1 MMMTKSNL
9 YRQYQKT
16 AKIPYQLYNR
26 RPGID
31 YGWLEVA
38 TGNMFS
44 GKSEHLIMSYY
55 DIIQADNFFV
65 RSAQREGIEVIPRK
79 VQAYKHSSDNRYLGN
94 AKIVAHSGMA
104 MSCKTVENVE
114 ELVLDILAEDIH
126 VAIVDEIQFFQDKN
140 EVGEFAIIE
149 AALLLLAQKRF
160 LLFAGLDKDFR
171 GLPFGPIGDLLAIA
185 DAKPYYVSTCA
196 VCGAPATLPQRLIDG
211 KPARFSDPIVLV
223 GAAESYEPRCRDCH
237 RIEMSEE
244 LNRHKKLDHS
254 ALERV

>member
-1 MMMTKSNL
+1 MMSKSNL

-55 DIIQADNFFV
+55 DIIQADNFYV
-65 RSAQREGIEVIPRK
+65 RSAQREGIEVVSRN
-79 VQAYKHSSDNRYLGN
+79 VQAYKHSSDNRYDAN
-94 AKIVAHSGMA
+94 AKIIAHSGMSMA
-104 MSCKTVENVE
+104 CKMVHTVD
-114 ELVLDILAEDIH
+114 ELVLDILTNDVH

-140 EVGEFAIIE
+140 ENGGYAIVD
-149 AALLLLAQKRF
+149 AALLLLAEKRF
-160 LLFAGLDKDFR
+160 LLLAGLDKDFR

-211 KPARFSDPIVLV
+211 RPARFDDPVVLV
-223 GAAESYEPRCRDCH
+223 GAAEAYEPRCRGCH
-237 RIEMSEE
+237 QIEMVEE
-244 LNRHKKLDHS
+244 SSLHNKLVHS
-254 ALERV
+254 V

>member
-1 MMMTKSNL
+1 MQTKSNL

-55 DIIQADNFFV
+55 DILQADNFYV
-65 RSAQREGIEVIPRK
+65 RSAQREGIEVLARK
-79 VQAYKHSSDNRYLGN
+79 IQAYKHGSDTRYD
-94 AKIVAHSGMA
+94 KDTQIVAHSGMA
-104 MSCKTVENVE
+104 MACKTVQTVD
-114 ELVLDILAEDIH
+114 ELVLDILANDIH
-126 VAIVDEIQFFQDKN
+126 VAIVDEIQFFQEKLDTG
-140 EVGEFAIIE
+140 VYAIVE
-149 AALLLLAQKRF
+149 AALLLLTEKRF

-171 GLPFGPIGDLLAIA
+171 GLPFGPTGDLLAIA

-211 KPARFSDPIVLV
+211 RPARFDDPIVLV
-223 GAAESYEPRCRDCH
+223 GAAESYEPRCRGCH
-237 RIEMSEE
+237 LVDYGDETLQKQRY
-244 LNRHKKLDHS
+244 RHLHIGT
-254 ALERV
+254 V

>member
-1 MMMTKSNL
+1 MMTKSNL

-44 GKSEHLIMSYY
+44 GKSEHLIMSYF
-55 DIIQADNFFV
+55 DIIQADNFYV

-79 VQAYKHSSDNRYLGN
+79 VQAYKHSSDTRYVTN
-94 AKIVAHSGMA
+94 SQIVAHSGMS
-104 MSCKTVENVE
+104 MPCKTVVTVD
-114 ELVLDILAEDIH
+114 ELVLDILVEDVH
-126 VAIVDEIQFFQDKN
+126 VAMVDEIQFFQEKN
-140 EVGEFAIIE
+140 EKGEFAIVE
-149 AALLLLAQKRF
+149 AALLLLTHKRF

-211 KPARFSDPIVLV
+211 NPARFDDPVVLV
-223 GAAESYEPRCRDCH
+223 GAAESYEPRCRGCH
-237 RIEMSEE
+237 QIEMGESSFIHTPRQSVYE
-244 LNRHKKLDHS
+244 K
-254 ALERV
+254 V